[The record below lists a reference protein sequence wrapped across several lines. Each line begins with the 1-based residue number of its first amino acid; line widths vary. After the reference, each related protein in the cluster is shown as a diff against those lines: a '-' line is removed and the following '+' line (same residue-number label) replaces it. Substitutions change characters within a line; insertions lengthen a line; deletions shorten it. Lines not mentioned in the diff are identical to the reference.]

1 MTRPDDLVGN
11 LFWSRNQ
18 YYNKQREHHQKHLA
32 KQQRFTSRKLD
43 QVTTKRNRRIQH
55 YLHTASRRIID
66 LLVEEGI
73 GTLCI
78 GKNPLGKQEVEM
90 GKKNNQHFV
99 QMPHARFI
107 EMLQYKGELVGIR
120 VITHEESYT
129 SRASF
134 AACRL
139 NRCDS
144 VFALIS

>member
-1 MTRPDDLVGN
+1 LTRPDDLVGN

-43 QVTTKRNRRIQH
+43 QVTTKRNRRVQH

-99 QMPHARFI
+99 QMPHAEVNGSYNIGRKVAPTPFG
-107 EMLQYKGELVGIR
+107 LGVGG
-120 VITHEESYT
+120 
-129 SRASF
+129 
-134 AACRL
+134 AAVCPRRL
-139 NRCDS
+139 A
-144 VFALIS
+144 V